1 MGGDV
6 GAQPGVKVRQ
16 LAGPLNG
23 YQPPDSV
30 AVPRA
35 PTGIGFR
42 V

>member
-6 GAQPGVKVRQ
+6 GAEPSVKVRE

-30 AVPRA
+30 AVSRA
-35 PTGIGFR
+35 PAGI
-42 V
+42 